1 MALLCPVPQ
10 CQGSRLQ
17 EPTTLSCYLAM
28 YCDISSHP
36 SEEIINYYFIS
47 CLVLSQNPHHQKLIQ
62 NPQLLLRLIDPC
74 EEKWLLLLL
83 LILQIIVEKVKS
95 ACFKQC
101 QPTTTLLSW
110 FLSTTAYCW
119 VPSAKNFILSY
130 GQKGK
135 YNKWS
140 LRVGWFLFPHSISLR
155 FWCQQKPS
163 KFF

>member
-1 MALLCPVPQ
+1 MILLCPVPQ
-10 CQGSRLQ
+10 GQDSRLQ
-17 EPTTLSCYLAM
+17 EPTTLSYYLAM
-28 YCDISSHP
+28 YCDISSHL

-62 NPQLLLRLIDPC
+62 NPQLLRLIDPW

-83 LILQIIVEKVKS
+83 LILQIIVKKVKS
-95 ACFKQC
+95 ACFKHC
-101 QPTTTLLSW
+101 RPTTTLLSW

-119 VPSAKNFILSY
+119 VPSAKNFILSN

-140 LRVGWFLFPHSISLR
+140 LRVGWFLFPHSISLP
-155 FWCQQKPS
+155 FWCQLKQI
-163 KFF
+163 KFI